1 MVRDT
6 PAQPGTAGY
15 CWSVPPCGLWQ
26 MGESCH
32 LAQLFPEPIKKLVW
46 LPMKGPAL
54 AGNAEERKK
63 VPSVLPAKLG
73 AGIFPDPSL
82 LQTLEG
88 ALN

>member
-1 MVRDT
+1 
-6 PAQPGTAGY
+6 
-15 CWSVPPCGLWQ
+15 
-26 MGESCH
+26 
-32 LAQLFPEPIKKLVW
+32 
-46 LPMKGPAL
+46 MKGPAL